1 MNAERNFFVY
11 INTRCHVWG
20 EGKKVVDSA
29 MRESENEELVEAEL
43 SNLDVWRL
51 KIDTMYVK
59 KKFISF
65 THPKNS
71 CHLHLLRISSRNHF
85 ETLLIYIRCFIAWR
99 GLSVVN
105 ETCIKN
111 PTLDK
116 NQTKPPTFSSTF
128 ISFHLFLLLGS
139 LVVVVVIVDH
149 DEDDDGNVIK
159 ISYFFHSFHLKNFN
173 ETLYC
178 TRIWWQLRLLSTV
191 FLQCE
196 LRW

>member
-1 MNAERNFFVY
+1 
-11 INTRCHVWG
+11 
-20 EGKKVVDSA
+20 

-43 SNLDVWRL
+43 SNLDIWRL

-99 GLSVVN
+99 GLSIVN

-128 ISFHLFLLLGS
+128 ISFSSFSTFRLSCCCCCYCWSWWRRWWERNKDLILFSFFSSQELQWDSQLYENMMTIEI
-139 LVVVVVIVDH
+139 VVNSFFYNVSFDDKSTSFSRFLWALFIYVI
-149 DEDDDGNVIK
+149 ESR
-159 ISYFFHSFHLKNFN
+159 SYF
-173 ETLYC
+173 
-178 TRIWWQLRLLSTV
+178 
-191 FLQCE
+191 
-196 LRW
+196 